1 MDNRSISH
9 TRWNV
14 VYNELLVR
22 ILMYHDCIRKYMKV
36 AGDKTMANLRLKKTI
51 LELVDNQ
58 LKSNDPPC
66 TKDVYE
72 KLLDSGY
79 SKSEAK
85 DKIGSVA
92 LTEIY
97 DILKVGKSFDE
108 ARYQKSL
115 EEMLQQ
121 SLDFEYDH
129 HIETEWDEWDKLVQN
144 GYECFGE
151 QKLEEGL
158 NFWGEAWLIFQ
169 SIMEQQSE
177 IIPLLGLI
185 EELDYV
191 YAIDAWLQDYE
202 MELGNAR
209 KYEERI
215 AFCRK
220 IIELF
225 DWEDDDDSCFQCGI
239 GDSLFYED
247 KKDEAY
253 RYYEKWLAENP
264 QNSNG
269 INGFCWILFE
279 NGDAEKA
286 YSVVRRVTWGVS
298 CNADNSILFMRAK
311 QLADYVGKHE
321 EGEWYQQQLDK
332 FEESFKKW
340 EMNEDAI
347 FDEFTAP
354 KQIPV
359 VKMEKIY
366 PNDPCPCG
374 SGKKYKKCCGRK

>member
-1 MDNRSISH
+1 
-9 TRWNV
+9 
-14 VYNELLVR
+14 
-22 ILMYHDCIRKYMKV
+22 
-36 AGDKTMANLRLKKTI
+36 MANLQLKKSI
-51 LELVDNQ
+51 LEVVDNQ
-58 LKSNDPPC
+58 LKDNNPAC

-72 KLLDSGY
+72 KLLDAGY

-85 DKIGSVA
+85 DKIAAVV

-108 ARYQKSL
+108 ARYQRSL

-121 SLDFEYDH
+121 SLDFEDNH

-144 GYECFGE
+144 GYECIGE

-158 NFWGEAWLIFQ
+158 NFWKEAWLIFQ
-169 SIMEQQSE
+169 SIMEQQYQMIS
-177 IIPLLGLI
+177 LLGLI
-185 EELDYV
+185 EELDYI
-191 YAIDAWLQDYE
+191 YAIDGWLQDYE
-202 MELGNAR
+202 MELGNAQ

-215 AFCRK
+215 AFCQK
-220 IIELF
+220 IMELF
-225 DWEDDDDSCFQCGI
+225 DWQDYDDSCFQCGI
-239 GDSLFYED
+239 GDSLFYEG
-247 KKDEAY
+247 KKEEAY
-253 RYYEKWLAENP
+253 SHYEKWLAEDP

-298 CNADNSILFMRAK
+298 CNVDNSILFMRAK
-311 QLADYVGKHE
+311 QLADYVGKPE

-332 FEESFKKW
+332 LEESFQNW
-340 EMNEDAI
+340 EMNEDDI

-374 SGKKYKKCCGRK
+374 SGKKYKKCCGRN